1 MIVGHLKLVA
11 QIEFLIFNHLMQ
23 PWQSV
28 LLILITLIVFGAGF
42 YYDQIEKNT
51 AVAYEDSL
59 VKTQKQIVKKLES
72 NTSSEVQSST
82 LLKKSSAWAETNIV
96 IKVNQNNS
104 HLSYLHKEAMKGKT
118 FLTAVIKTLDK
129 NPTAKE
135 IILSPFINDIFTE
148 SESSIMQSLY
158 SVAQDN
164 ELPTQLLLIVRGHS
178 GKASSLLTK
187 AITDTYQNELKNET
201 ADNPLL
207 PDLLNLIKKVRILEE
222 NQLQLAEQ
230 IEEENENSSG
240 QTIEEIA
247 LRSEI
252 IQITTEINSHVV
264 ALKEIEKIHLAQK
277 EPVEYLSIQSIAN
290 FGNVQEFLNNI
301 EQLKRML
308 VSQALEPILKIEV
321 TKNLDKLESSL
332 NQELAKGIENIKE
345 LSRTALKRKIELQKR
360 RVDFEMKKNDIHSL
374 HPRFKL
380 LKSVTKQ
387 LNEMKAVFASEFDK
401 WQQAKGGLTFKKRP

>member
-1 MIVGHLKLVA
+1 
-11 QIEFLIFNHLMQ
+11 MQ
-23 PWQSV
+23 PWHSV
-28 LLILITLIVFGAGF
+28 LLIIITLIVFGAGF

-51 AVAYEDSL
+51 AAAYEESL
-59 VKTQKQIVKKLES
+59 MKTREKIAQKQDS
-72 NTSSEVQSST
+72 NISSEIQSST
-82 LLKKSSAWAETNIV
+82 ILGKSSAWAETKII

-158 SVAQDN
+158 SIAQN
-164 ELPTQLLLIVRGHS
+164 IELPTELLLIVRGHS

-187 AITDTYQNELKNET
+187 VITDTYKSELKNET
-201 ADNPLL
+201 PDNPLL
-207 PDLLNLIKKVRILEE
+207 PTLLNQIKKIRILEE

-252 IQITTEINSHVV
+252 MQINTEINSHVK
-264 ALKEIEKIHLAQK
+264 ALKEIEKIHLTQK
-277 EPVEYLSIQSIAN
+277 DLIEYLSIHSLAN
-290 FGNVQEFLNNI
+290 FGNVQEFLINI
-301 EQLKRML
+301 DQLKRML
-308 VSQALEPILKIEV
+308 VNQALEPIFKKEV
-321 TKNLDKLESSL
+321 TKNLKNLESSL
-332 NQELAKGIENIKE
+332 NQELAKGIEHIKE
-345 LSRTALKRKIELQKR
+345 LSRTALKRKLELQKR
-360 RVDFEMKKNDIHSL
+360 LVDFEMKKNDIHSL

-387 LNEMKAVFASEFDK
+387 LNGMKAVFSSEFGK
-401 WQQAKGGLTFKKRP
+401 WQQAKQDLAFKKAL

>member
-1 MIVGHLKLVA
+1 
-11 QIEFLIFNHLMQ
+11 MQ

-59 VKTQKQIVKKLES
+59 VKTQKQIVKKPES

-135 IILSPFINDIFTE
+135 IIFSPFINDIFTE

>member
-1 MIVGHLKLVA
+1 
-11 QIEFLIFNHLMQ
+11 MQ

-59 VKTQKQIVKKLES
+59 VKTQKQIVKKPES

-135 IILSPFINDIFTE
+135 IIFSPFINDIFTE

-158 SVAQDN
+158 SIAQN
-164 ELPTQLLLIVRGHS
+164 VELPTELLLIVRGHS

-187 AITDTYQNELKNET
+187 VITDTYKSELKNET
-201 ADNPLL
+201 PDNPLL
-207 PDLLNLIKKVRILEE
+207 PTLLNQIKKIRILEE

-252 IQITTEINSHVV
+252 MQINTEINSHVK
-264 ALKEIEKIHLAQK
+264 ALKEIEKIHLTQK
-277 EPVEYLSIQSIAN
+277 DLIEYLSIHSLAN
-290 FGNVQEFLNNI
+290 FGNVQEFLINI
-301 EQLKRML
+301 DQLKRML
-308 VSQALEPILKIEV
+308 VNQALEPIFKKEV
-321 TKNLDKLESSL
+321 TKNLKNLESSL
-332 NQELAKGIENIKE
+332 NQELAKGIEHIKE
-345 LSRTALKRKIELQKR
+345 LSRTALKRKLELQKR
-360 RVDFEMKKNDIHSL
+360 LVDFEMKKNDIHSL

-387 LNEMKAVFASEFDK
+387 LNGMKAVFSSEFGK
-401 WQQAKGGLTFKKRP
+401 WRQAKQDLAFKKAL

>member
-1 MIVGHLKLVA
+1 M
-11 QIEFLIFNHLMQ
+11 
-23 PWQSV
+23 
-28 LLILITLIVFGAGF
+28 
-42 YYDQIEKNT
+42 
-51 AVAYEDSL
+51 
-59 VKTQKQIVKKLES
+59 
-72 NTSSEVQSST
+72 
-82 LLKKSSAWAETNIV
+82 
-96 IKVNQNNS
+96 
-104 HLSYLHKEAMKGKT
+104 
-118 FLTAVIKTLDK
+118 
-129 NPTAKE
+129 
-135 IILSPFINDIFTE
+135 
-148 SESSIMQSLY
+148 
-158 SVAQDN
+158 
-164 ELPTQLLLIVRGHS
+164 
-178 GKASSLLTK
+178 
-187 AITDTYQNELKNET
+187 
-201 ADNPLL
+201 

-360 RVDFEMKKNDIHSL
+360 RVDFEMKKNDIHSF

>member
-1 MIVGHLKLVA
+1 
-11 QIEFLIFNHLMQ
+11 MQ
-23 PWQSV
+23 PWHSV
-28 LLILITLIVFGAGF
+28 LLIIITLIVFGAGF

-51 AVAYEDSL
+51 AAAYEESL
-59 VKTQKQIVKKLES
+59 MKTREKIAQKQDS
-72 NTSSEVQSST
+72 NISSEIQSST
-82 LLKKSSAWAETNIV
+82 ILEKSSAWAETKII

-158 SVAQDN
+158 SIAQN
-164 ELPTQLLLIVRGHS
+164 IELPTELLLIVRGHS

-187 AITDTYQNELKNET
+187 VITDTYKSELKNET
-201 ADNPLL
+201 PDNPLL
-207 PDLLNLIKKVRILEE
+207 PTLLNQIKKIRILEE

-252 IQITTEINSHVV
+252 MQINTEINSHVK
-264 ALKEIEKIHLAQK
+264 ALKEIEKIHLTQK
-277 EPVEYLSIQSIAN
+277 DLIEYLSIHSLAN
-290 FGNVQEFLNNI
+290 FGNVQEFLINI
-301 EQLKRML
+301 DQLKRML
-308 VSQALEPILKIEV
+308 VNQALEPIFKKEV
-321 TKNLDKLESSL
+321 TKNLKNLESSL
-332 NQELAKGIENIKE
+332 NQELAKGIEHIKE
-345 LSRTALKRKIELQKR
+345 LSRTALKRKLELQKR
-360 RVDFEMKKNDIHSL
+360 LVDFEMKKNDIHSL

-387 LNEMKAVFASEFDK
+387 LNGMKAVFSSEFGK
-401 WQQAKGGLTFKKRP
+401 WRQAKQDLAFKKAL

>member
-1 MIVGHLKLVA
+1 
-11 QIEFLIFNHLMQ
+11 MQ
-23 PWQSV
+23 PWHSV
-28 LLILITLIVFGAGF
+28 LLIIITLIVFGAGF

-51 AVAYEDSL
+51 AAAYEESL
-59 VKTQKQIVKKLES
+59 MKTREEIAQKQDS
-72 NTSSEVQSST
+72 NISSEIQSST
-82 LLKKSSAWAETNIV
+82 ILEKSSAWAETKII

-158 SVAQDN
+158 SIAQN
-164 ELPTQLLLIVRGHS
+164 IELPTELLLIVRGHS

-187 AITDTYQNELKNET
+187 VITDTYKSELKNET
-201 ADNPLL
+201 PDNPLL
-207 PDLLNLIKKVRILEE
+207 PTLLNQIKKIRILEE

-252 IQITTEINSHVV
+252 MQINTEINSHVK
-264 ALKEIEKIHLAQK
+264 ALKEIEKIHLTQK
-277 EPVEYLSIQSIAN
+277 DLIEYLSIHSLAN
-290 FGNVQEFLNNI
+290 FGNVQEFLINI
-301 EQLKRML
+301 DQLKRML
-308 VSQALEPILKIEV
+308 VNQALEPIFKKEV
-321 TKNLDKLESSL
+321 TKNLKNLESSL
-332 NQELAKGIENIKE
+332 NQELAKGIEHIKE
-345 LSRTALKRKIELQKR
+345 LSRTALKRKLELQKR
-360 RVDFEMKKNDIHSL
+360 LVDFEMKKNDIHSL

-387 LNEMKAVFASEFDK
+387 LNGMKAVFSSEFGK
-401 WQQAKGGLTFKKRP
+401 WRQAKQDLAFKKAL

>member
-1 MIVGHLKLVA
+1 
-11 QIEFLIFNHLMQ
+11 MQ
-23 PWQSV
+23 PWHSV
-28 LLILITLIVFGAGF
+28 LLIIITLIVFGAGF

-51 AVAYEDSL
+51 AVAYEESL
-59 VKTQKQIVKKLES
+59 VKTPEQIAQKQDS
-72 NTSSEVQSST
+72 NISSEIQSST
-82 LLKKSSAWAETNIV
+82 NLKKSSAWAETKIV

-104 HLSYLHKEAMKGKT
+104 HLSYLHKKAMKGKT

-135 IILSPFINDIFTE
+135 IIFSPFINDIFTE

-187 AITDTYQNELKNET
+187 AITDTYQNELKDET

-277 EPVEYLSIQSIAN
+277 EPVEYLSIHSLAN

-360 RVDFEMKKNDIHSL
+360 RVDFEMKKNDIHSF

>member
-1 MIVGHLKLVA
+1 
-11 QIEFLIFNHLMQ
+11 
-23 PWQSV
+23 
-28 LLILITLIVFGAGF
+28 LLIIITLIVFGAGF

-51 AVAYEDSL
+51 AAAYEESL
-59 VKTQKQIVKKLES
+59 MKTREKIAQKQDS
-72 NTSSEVQSST
+72 NISSEIQSST
-82 LLKKSSAWAETNIV
+82 NLKKSSAWAETKIV

-104 HLSYLHKEAMKGKT
+104 HLSYLHKKAMKGKT

-135 IILSPFINDIFTE
+135 IILSPFINDVFAE

-187 AITDTYQNELKNET
+187 AITDTYQNELKDET

-277 EPVEYLSIQSIAN
+277 EPVEYLSIHSLAN

>member
-1 MIVGHLKLVA
+1 
-11 QIEFLIFNHLMQ
+11 MQ
-23 PWQSV
+23 PWHSV
-28 LLILITLIVFGAGF
+28 LLIIITLIVFGAGF

-51 AVAYEDSL
+51 AAAYEESL
-59 VKTQKQIVKKLES
+59 MKTREEIAQKQDS
-72 NTSSEVQSST
+72 NISSEIQSST
-82 LLKKSSAWAETNIV
+82 ILEKSSAWAETKII

-158 SVAQDN
+158 SIAQN
-164 ELPTQLLLIVRGHS
+164 IELPTELLLIVRGHS

-187 AITDTYQNELKNET
+187 VITDTYKSELKNET
-201 ADNPLL
+201 PDNPLL
-207 PDLLNLIKKVRILEE
+207 PTLLNQIKKIRILEE

-252 IQITTEINSHVV
+252 MQINTEINSHVK
-264 ALKEIEKIHLAQK
+264 ALKEIEKIHLTQK
-277 EPVEYLSIQSIAN
+277 DLIEYLSIHSLAN
-290 FGNVQEFLNNI
+290 FGNVQEFLINI
-301 EQLKRML
+301 DQLKRML
-308 VSQALEPILKIEV
+308 VNQALEPIFKKEV
-321 TKNLDKLESSL
+321 TKNLKNLESSL
-332 NQELAKGIENIKE
+332 NQELAKGIEHIKE
-345 LSRTALKRKIELQKR
+345 LSRTALKRKLELQKR
-360 RVDFEMKKNDIHSL
+360 LVDFEMKKNDIHSL

-387 LNEMKAVFASEFDK
+387 LNGMKAVFSSEFGK
-401 WQQAKGGLTFKKRP
+401 WQQAKQDLAFKKAL

>member
-1 MIVGHLKLVA
+1 
-11 QIEFLIFNHLMQ
+11 MQ
-23 PWQSV
+23 PWHSV
-28 LLILITLIVFGAGF
+28 LLIIITLIVFGAGF

-51 AVAYEDSL
+51 AAAYEESL
-59 VKTQKQIVKKLES
+59 MKTREEIAQKQDS
-72 NTSSEVQSST
+72 NISSEIQSST
-82 LLKKSSAWAETNIV
+82 NLKKSSAWAETKIV

-104 HLSYLHKEAMKGKT
+104 HLSYLHKKAMKGKT

-158 SVAQDN
+158 SIAQN
-164 ELPTQLLLIVRGHS
+164 IELPTELLLIVRGHS

-187 AITDTYQNELKNET
+187 VITDTYKSELKNET
-201 ADNPLL
+201 PDNPLL
-207 PDLLNLIKKVRILEE
+207 PTLLNQIKKIRILEE

-252 IQITTEINSHVV
+252 MQINTEINSHVK
-264 ALKEIEKIHLAQK
+264 ALKEIEKIHLTQK
-277 EPVEYLSIQSIAN
+277 DLIEYLSIHSLAN
-290 FGNVQEFLNNI
+290 FGNVQEFLINI
-301 EQLKRML
+301 DQLKRML
-308 VSQALEPILKIEV
+308 VNQALEPIFKKEV
-321 TKNLDKLESSL
+321 TKNLKNLESSL
-332 NQELAKGIENIKE
+332 NQELAKGIEHIKE
-345 LSRTALKRKIELQKR
+345 LSRTALKRKLELQKR
-360 RVDFEMKKNDIHSL
+360 LVDFEMKKNDIHSL

-387 LNEMKAVFASEFDK
+387 LNGMKAVFSSEFGK
-401 WQQAKGGLTFKKRP
+401 WRQAKQDLAFKKAL